1 MATTKVSS
9 GTALVDYLTA
19 HTDLIP
25 AHPPVSLGA
34 AERRAQARFQPVDP
48 VTLRLDVRG
57 EIWSAR
63 LKDVGGASACL
74 HLDREIAE
82 RIRDGQPASLWLESA
97 RGTPIRLDG
106 NLTTLRAPAD
116 LPPNDPVPMHF
127 ACEA

>member
-1 MATTKVSS
+1 MATTAVYT

-25 AHPPVSLGA
+25 AHPSVSPGA

-48 VTLRLDVRG
+48 VTLRLDVMG

-82 RIRDGQPASLWLESA
+82 RISDGQPASLWLESA
-97 RGTPIRLDG
+97 RGVPIRLDG

-116 LPPNDPVPMHF
+116 LPPTDPVPMTF
-127 ACEA
+127 ACDA